1 MLYRRTKGNQDLNC
15 KEELLTYRN
24 STVNMLIVRTAKNKA
39 LIGIKVYFCD
49 LSVGGRNGGRNVT
62 ANYKVNTNINT
73 AANKCSGK

>member
-24 STVNMLIVRTAKNKA
+24 STVNMLIIRTSKNKA

-49 LSVGGRNGGRNVT
+49 LSVGGRNVT
-62 ANYKVNTNINT
+62 ANYKVNTNVNT